1 MEKGR
6 FSISADDLK
15 QRLGSA
21 AVFLDGK
28 VRFTATDKIFADC
41 GAKAGEYVDAF
52 MQAIRW
58 SNAGS
63 LYERFSREQGN
74 GAPATLWALGS
85 CRGVGI

>member
-6 FSISADDLK
+6 FSISADDLY

-28 VRFTATDKIFADC
+28 VRFTATDKIFVDC

-52 MQAIRW
+52 MQATSW
-58 SNAGS
+58 SNLNELIGRR
-63 LYERFSREQGN
+63 YGRRK
-74 GAPATLWALGS
+74 T
-85 CRGVGI
+85 I